1 VGSSEHSSKFHLRA
15 QAVTHFKAIASRVL
29 KEDGVVTG
37 CIVHWTFD
45 VTRDPVHVRRTFRP
59 ESYAVFGGNV
69 GGRFCDA
76 EEFRGHI
83 TRGLELRPS
92 FNGHSARKPQG
103 REQRFVK
110 GYYLGEPRHT
120 QINVIDVLWS

>member
-1 VGSSEHSSKFHLRA
+1 MSRA
-15 QAVTHFKAIASRVL
+15 PTRAEISATLSTSAGLSARKAMLFSV
-29 KEDGVVTG
+29 ET
-37 CIVHWTFD
+37 W
-45 VTRDPVHVRRTFRP
+45 
-59 ESYAVFGGNV
+59 E
-69 GGRFCDA
+69 
-76 EEFRGHI
+76 GHI